1 MGLGRREL
9 GALALCSFL
18 GAGCLEVV
26 RGGEFAA
33 RPATLD
39 ERVLDETDYEHYR
52 TVEVEE
58 TRTVGT
64 GAASREIDVV
74 NVRTEYDRRIA
85 LNPLGE
91 ARAAVFATFATPKIE
106 VLGRRFNPV
115 DEMDNREIASEVQSR
130 YEEVSIDAE
139 IDRRAVTVLEE
150 AIEVSKF
157 EGRATIMG
165 VSFGVFVHVGVAET
179 DDEHVLVLA
188 IYPRSL
194 SGEEE
199 TVVALAEGIA
209 VADR

>member
-1 MGLGRREL
+1 MRLGRREL
-9 GALALCSFL
+9 GAIVVCSFL

-33 RPATLD
+33 RPATID

-58 TRTVGT
+58 TRTVGA

-74 NVRTEYDRRIA
+74 NVRTEYDRRID
-85 LNPLGE
+85 LNPFGE
-91 ARAAVFATFATPKIE
+91 ARAVVFATFATPKIE

-115 DEMDNREIASEVQSR
+115 DEMDNREIASEIQSR

-139 IDRRAVTVLEE
+139 IDRRTVTVLEE

-157 EGRATIMG
+157 EGRATLHG
-165 VSFGVFVHVGVAET
+165 VSFDVFVHVGAAET

-188 IYPRSL
+188 IYPRLL

-199 TVVALAEGIA
+199 TVVALTEGIT